1 MQAYTVKQAFT
12 KIASFCA
19 YQERCHQEVREKLQE
34 RILKKMG
41 DENSSTDEIL
51 TMMEGLLQINEVVE
65 KEVKG
70 RLVGLTHQE
79 LFDKDY
85 REKK

>member
-1 MQAYTVKQAFT
+1 MKKDMSDRHPLHKLSALLFYDML
-12 KIASFCA
+12 
-19 YQERCHQEVREKLQE
+19 EMREKLQE
-34 RILKKMG
+34 RILKKMA
-41 DENSSTDEIL
+41 DESTSTDEL
-51 TMMEGLLQINEVVE
+51 LAMMESYIQINDVVE

>member
-1 MQAYTVKQAFT
+1 MKKDMSDRHPLHKLSALLFYDML
-12 KIASFCA
+12 
-19 YQERCHQEVREKLQE
+19 EMRDKLQE

>member
-1 MQAYTVKQAFT
+1 MSDTNRHPLNKLSSLLFYDMLKM
-12 KIASFCA
+12 
-19 YQERCHQEVREKLQE
+19 REKMQE
-34 RILKKMG
+34 RILKKME
-41 DENSSTDEIL
+41 DENTSADEL
-51 TMMEGLLQINEVVE
+51 LAMMESYIQINDVVE